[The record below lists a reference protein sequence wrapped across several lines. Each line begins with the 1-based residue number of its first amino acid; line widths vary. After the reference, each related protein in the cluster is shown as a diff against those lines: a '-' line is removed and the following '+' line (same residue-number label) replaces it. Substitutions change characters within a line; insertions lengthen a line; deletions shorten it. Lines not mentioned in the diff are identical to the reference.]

1 MQRYWRVNVPDA
13 LSDGPKNPPLIS
25 SALLLPTA
33 KGWMRSS
40 RWVMSSRS
48 RMKIWSGSLAR
59 RTHET
64 QAQSLMT
71 KGPCFVIG
79 TCGAAGA
86 VFFDAQ
92 GKAELRADR
101 ATVVEAVG
109 VGDTFNARVLARLT
123 QDAHLTPH
131 RLARVTA

>member
-1 MQRYWRVNVPDA
+1 MGDVVKV
-13 LSDGPKNPPLIS
+13 SDEDLEWIVG
-25 SALLLPTA
+25 TQD
-33 KGWMRSS
+33 
-40 RWVMSSRS
+40 
-48 RMKIWSGSLAR
+48 
-59 RTHET
+59 THET

-71 KGPCFVIG
+71 KRPCFVIG